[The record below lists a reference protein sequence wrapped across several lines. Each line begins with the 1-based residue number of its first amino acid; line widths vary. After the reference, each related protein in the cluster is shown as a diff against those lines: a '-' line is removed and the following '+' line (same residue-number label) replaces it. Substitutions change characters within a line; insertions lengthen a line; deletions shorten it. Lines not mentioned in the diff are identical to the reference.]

1 MYFLL
6 ICLLVLSA
14 TLTLFKKEDLA
25 IRSSQPEHWAG
36 HSGVQRG
43 RRDDWMAGQCG
54 GGGFGVQTGE
64 VQPLYT
70 HLKTGQK
77 EIPDVG
83 YVIGVS
89 VSENI

>member
-1 MYFLL
+1 
-6 ICLLVLSA
+6 
-14 TLTLFKKEDLA
+14 
-25 IRSSQPEHWAG
+25 
-36 HSGVQRG
+36 
-43 RRDDWMAGQCG
+43 MAGQCG

-89 VSENI
+89 ISEKI